1 MNSSNAAKVVAAP
14 LIDVLPSV
22 GDPTNVTVHDEGATI
37 KVTFSNGGLAYWDD
51 TEFLRLFKVL

>member
-1 MNSSNAAKVVAAP
+1 MVAAP
-14 LIDVLPSV
+14 LVDVLPSV